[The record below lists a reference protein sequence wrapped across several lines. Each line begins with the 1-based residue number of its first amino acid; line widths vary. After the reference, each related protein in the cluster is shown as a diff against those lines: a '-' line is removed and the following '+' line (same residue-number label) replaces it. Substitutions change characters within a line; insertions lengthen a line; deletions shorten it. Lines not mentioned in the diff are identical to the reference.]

1 MQGLTYGLSCLLL
14 RCGRTAGKMFGLS
27 VFSNASVVVVKS
39 NGLQAVVQA
48 NKEGPAAKKVTYY
61 SFILANQLSAEH
73 QMKLGKS
80 SGTTSMSCQIQFSV
94 ALQKMKD
101 AFEGSKRLPV

>member
-1 MQGLTYGLSCLLL
+1 MFDLLVSPNNSMIRL
-14 RCGRTAGKMFGLS
+14 IAYS
-27 VFSNASVVVVKS
+27 P
-39 NGLQAVVQA
+39 QAVVQA

-73 QMKLGKS
+73 KVKTS
-80 SGTTSMSCQIQFSV
+80 KISGTTDMSSQIQFSV

-101 AFEGSKRLPV
+101 AFEGSKRLPVCALLDSSG